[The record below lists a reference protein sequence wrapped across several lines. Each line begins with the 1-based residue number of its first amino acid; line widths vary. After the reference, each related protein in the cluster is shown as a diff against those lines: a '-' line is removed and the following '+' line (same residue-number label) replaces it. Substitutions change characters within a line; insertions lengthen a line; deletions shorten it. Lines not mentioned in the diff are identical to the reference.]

1 MEKRAIMDSQ
11 KPHYTG
17 HRQRL
22 KKRLDNDPS
31 SLQDYEILELVLG
44 YALPRKDTK
53 PLAKALLNRYPT
65 FKDLLAAR
73 PGDLQAIDGI
83 GPGIITFFR
92 LWGEFW
98 ARTDRSGLSTRS
110 TLDSPEKVAR
120 LARSRLQ
127 FKSIEEFWAI
137 MVDNKNRLIDF
148 EKMSR
153 GTVDQAP
160 VFPREI
166 LTVALEKRASG
177 VILLH
182 NHPGGDP
189 HPSFQDRELTRKI
202 REVSTALGVR
212 LLDHVIISEDSF
224 FSFQEHGFL

>member
-1 MEKRAIMDSQ
+1 MDSN
-11 KPHYTG
+11 KPHHTG

-22 KKRLDNDPS
+22 KERLNHDPS

-53 PLAKALLNRYPT
+53 PLAKNLLKRYPT
-65 FKDLLAAR
+65 FKDILAAK
-73 PGDLQAIDGI
+73 PGDLQSVDGI
-83 GPGIITFFR
+83 GPGIITFLK

-98 ARTDRSGLSTRS
+98 ARTEQSGISTKS
-110 TLDSPEKVAR
+110 TLDSPEKVVR

-127 FKSIEEFWAI
+127 FKPIEEFWTI
-137 MVDNKNRLIDF
+137 MVDNKNRLLGF

-166 LTVALEKRASG
+166 LTAALEKRSSG
-177 VILLH
+177 IILLH

-189 HPSFQDRELTRKI
+189 HPSVQDRELTRKI
-202 REVSTALGVR
+202 KEVSTALGIR

-224 FSFQEHGFL
+224 FSFQEHGYV